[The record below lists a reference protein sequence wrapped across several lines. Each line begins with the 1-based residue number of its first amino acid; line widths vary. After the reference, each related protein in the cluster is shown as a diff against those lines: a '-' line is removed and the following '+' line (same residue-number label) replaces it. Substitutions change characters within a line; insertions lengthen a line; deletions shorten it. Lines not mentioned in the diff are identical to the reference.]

1 MKRWM
6 LLFGLAL
13 LPTIASAQQT
23 WVKATSSNFEVYT
36 TAGEPKAREAALY
49 FEHVN
54 SFLVKALGTTRSGRG
69 RVRVIV
75 FQSAREYKPYQ
86 PGEGRLAYAGGGPT
100 TDQIVMQGIS
110 PDQYF
115 IAVHEYVHILLKP
128 FKKAPLWFNEGLAQV
143 YQTLRP
149 VGGKIIVGDPIQG
162 ALDFLEQAKWLDL
175 DTLCGV
181 DYNSPYYNGDHSQAS
196 VFYAE
201 SWLLTHMLFAG
212 KKYGAG
218 FTELKRQILAGTP
231 AEEAFQ
237 SAFGETMWH
246 VYSDLRRYGEGGE
259 YRGHVFDVVIEQPVE
274 KPEIKPVTPFES
286 DLMLANLLSEIGKTD
301 EARQALKKL
310 AEQNPASPE
319 IHESLGF
326 AAWRKQDRDEARA
339 QFAKAIELGSKSARV
354 YHGYSA
360 LESQAGAPREKQIEL
375 LRRAV
380 ELDPEFQP
388 ARLRLGYLLLSAT
401 DYAGALAQFEHVKEG
416 DPENAFQ
423 FFHAVAYASY
433 RTGDKE
439 RARANAK
446 RALAAAQE
454 QDQKASAEQLVA
466 VIEGSSPEGLQ
477 APALPDLDA
486 ARRPTVRRAAGTP
499 APVQRRGRATIEGT
513 LDRIDCQGATARMR
527 ITADGRVVR
536 LLIDKPKSIEVRGDP
551 SGAFTVTCGP
561 QQPPR
566 RVRIEYEPQVDE
578 EAGTIGLVRVVE
590 MK

>member
-1 MKRWM
+1 M
-6 LLFGLAL
+6 LLLGLAL
-13 LPTIASAQQT
+13 LPAVASADQS
-23 WVKATSSNFEVYT
+23 WVKATSTNFEVYT

-54 SFLVKALGTTRSGRG
+54 SFLVKALGTTRSGQG

-86 PGEGRLAYAGGGPT
+86 PGEGRLAYAGGIPGS
-100 TDQIVMQGIS
+100 DQIVMQGMA

-149 VGGKIIVGDPIQG
+149 AGGKIIVGDLIPG
-162 ALDFLEQAKWLDL
+162 ALDYLDQAKWLDL
-175 DTLCGV
+175 ETLCAV
-181 DYNSPYYNGDHSQAS
+181 DRNSPYYTGDNSHAGI
-196 VFYAE
+196 FYTE

-212 KKYGAG
+212 RKYGAG
-218 FTELKRQILAGTP
+218 FSELKRQILAGTP

-246 VYSDLRRYGEGGE
+246 VYSDLRRYAEGGE
-259 YRGHVFDVVIEQPVE
+259 YRGHIFDVAIAQQVE
-274 KPEIKPVTPFES
+274 KPEIKPVTPIES
-286 DLMLANLLSEIGKTD
+286 DLILARLLAEIGKTD

-310 AEQNPASPE
+310 AEQEPTSPE
-319 IHESLGF
+319 IHEALGF
-326 AAWRKQDRDEARA
+326 VAWLKQDKDEARA
-339 QFAKAIELGSKSARV
+339 QFAKAIELGSKNARV

-360 LESQAGAPREKQIEL
+360 LEAQAGQPRERQIEL
-375 LRRAV
+375 LRKAV
-380 ELDPEFQP
+380 DLDPEYQD
-388 ARLRLGYLLLSAT
+388 ARLRLGYLLVAAS
-401 DYAGALAQFEHVKEG
+401 DYAGALAQLERVKEG
-416 DPENAFQ
+416 DAENPFQ
-423 FFHAVAYASY
+423 FFREFAYACY

-446 RALAAAQE
+446 RALAAAQGQE
-454 QDQKASAEQLVA
+454 QKASAEQLVA
-466 VIEGSSPEGLQ
+466 MIEGHSPDT
-477 APALPDLDA
+477 ALPDLDTVQ
-486 ARRPTVRRAAGTP
+486 RPTIRRAPGASAP
-499 APVQRRGRATIEGT
+499 AQRRGRATIEGT
-513 LDRIDCQGATARMR
+513 FDRIDCQGTTARIR
-527 ITADGRVVR
+527 LTADGHVVR
-536 LLIDKPKSIEVRGDP
+536 LLIDKPDSIEVRGQ
-551 SGAFTVTCGP
+551 SSAFTVTCGP

-566 RVRIEYEPQVDE
+566 RVRIEYEPRADE